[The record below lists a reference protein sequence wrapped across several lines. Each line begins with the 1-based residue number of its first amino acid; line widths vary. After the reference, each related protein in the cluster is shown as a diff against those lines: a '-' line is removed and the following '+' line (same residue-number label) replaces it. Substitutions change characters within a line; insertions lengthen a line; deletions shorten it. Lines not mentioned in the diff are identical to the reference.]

1 MGAAHGGNS
10 HVWGVAGP
18 SNRRRAC
25 RLRGP
30 IPYSPRHATTLRP
43 TRLNTLLAPAVAVM
57 NRLKYPQKFALI
69 SLLFALPLALVM
81 YFFVSEVNERIEF
94 SQKELE
100 GDKYLRPLRQLLE
113 DAAQSQIRAH
123 TYTTQGPSHR
133 PELIRKQTEIDAD
146 FQALDAV
153 ERELGATL
161 KTGEKY
167 AVLLE
172 NWKFLKDKLL
182 KLQPGDAEEL
192 HTQLILDIR
201 GLISH
206 VGDTSN
212 LILDPDLDSYYLM
225 DAVLL
230 KLPDSADIT
239 RQLWLFG
246 KKVVVPGHSPS
257 PGEKA
262 DFIRLAS
269 LLRSN
274 LDATQTGLELSFRN
288 NPSQNLKASLAGP
301 LKEYVSITQQL
312 LTVLDEQFV
321 KSQTIT
327 MRPEIYERLAAQT
340 LETSLSFWDRTVV
353 QLDGLVQTR
362 IDGFVKRRAL
372 VTIFA
377 GLALV
382 LVAYLFVAFY
392 AAVMH
397 TVARFKE
404 TTESMLGGNMQARF
418 GVETRDEL
426 GEVAAAFNS
435 IADRL
440 RAEWAQARDE
450 SARATAAEAQLRV
463 AKDAAEEATRAKSAF
478 LATMSHE
485 LRTPM
490 NAIIGYSDMLLEE
503 ADQEGLASFRDDLHR
518 INGAGKHLLSVING
532 ILDLS
537 KIESGK
543 MDLYVEDFEVAGMV
557 RDVVATVEPL
567 VATNGNTFELR
578 CPDNLGSMRSDLTKV
593 RQGLINL
600 LSNAFKFTKNG
611 TVVLEASRG
620 SGGASGWFSFRVTD
634 SGIGMT
640 PDQLQLLFKPFSQ
653 ADSSTTR
660 MYGGTGLG
668 LSITKKFCEMMG
680 GDVTVESE
688 VGKGTSFT
696 IRLPAVV
703 EQEQKREAAPDSGLV
718 RIAIEPRIGED
729 TVLVIDDDPVVHDL
743 LARSLLKDGFH
754 VVAAASGPEGIR
766 LAKDLQPIAITL
778 DVLMPGMDGWTV
790 LTALKQDP
798 ETADIPVIM
807 LTMVDNKGL
816 GYALGVAD
824 YFNKPVDR
832 DRLASVLNKYRRVDE
847 RTGAVLVIEDD
858 APTRDII
865 SRTLQKEGWLVAEA
879 ENGRAGLER
888 VAVKRPDVILL
899 DLMMP
904 VMDGLEFLRE
914 LRSTAAGRAIPVII
928 VTAKDLSAEERL
940 QLNGYVQ
947 KIVQK
952 GSSIRDELLTEVSAL
967 VRGAARQ
974 SGRRVTEDA

>member
-1 MGAAHGGNS
+1 VLVVLTAVFHTSA
-10 HVWGVAGP
+10 
-18 SNRRRAC
+18 
-25 RLRGP
+25 
-30 IPYSPRHATTLRP
+30 RHATPRP
-43 TRLNTLLAPAVAVM
+43 IRLNPLLAPAVAVM

-81 YFFVSEVNERIEF
+81 YFFVSEINERIEF
-94 SQKELE
+94 SQKEFE
-100 GDKYLRPLRQLLE
+100 GDKYLRPLRRLLE
-113 DAAQSQIRAH
+113 DAAHSQMRAH
-123 TYTTQGPSHR
+123 DYTTQGPSHR
-133 PELIRKQTEIDAD
+133 PELIRKQADIDAA

-161 KTGEKY
+161 KTGERY
-167 AVLLE
+167 AVLRE
-172 NWKFLKDKLL
+172 NWKYLKDKLL
-182 KLQPGDAEEL
+182 QLQPGDADDL
-192 HTQLILDIR
+192 HSQLIVDIR
-201 GLISH
+201 RLMSH

-239 RQLWLFG
+239 RQLWLLG
-246 KKVVVPGHSPS
+246 KKVLAPGRAPT
-257 PGEKA
+257 PDEKA
-262 DFIRLAS
+262 DFIRLAG

-274 LDATQTGLELSFRN
+274 LEATQAGMELAFRN
-288 NPSQNLKASLAGP
+288 NPPQNLKPRLADA
-301 LKEYVSITQQL
+301 LKEYVNTTQEF
-312 LTVLDEQFV
+312 LTALDEQVV
-321 KSQTIT
+321 KAQSMT
-327 MRPEIYERLAAQT
+327 MPTETYERLASRT
-340 LETSLSFWDRTVV
+340 LATILSFWDRTAVE
-353 QLDGLVQTR
+353 LDGLVQTR

-372 VTIFA
+372 VTTFA
-377 GLALV
+377 GLALL

-392 AAVMH
+392 AAVMQ
-397 TVARFKE
+397 TVASFKE
-404 TTESMLGGNMQARF
+404 TTQGMVGGDMQARF
-418 GVETRDEL
+418 SVATRDEL
-426 GEVAAAFNS
+426 GEVAAAFNA

-503 ADQEGLASFRDDLHR
+503 AEQEGLAFRDDLQK

-543 MDLYVEDFEVAGMV
+543 MDLYIEDFEVEPMV
-557 RDVVATVEPL
+557 RDVVATVQPL
-567 VATNGNTFELR
+567 VTTNGNTFELR
-578 CPDNLGSMRSDLTKV
+578 CADNVASMRSDLTKV

-611 TVVLEASRG
+611 TVVLEVSRG
-620 SGGASGWFSFRVTD
+620 IRDGPGWLSFRVTD

-640 PDQLQLLFKPFSQ
+640 AAQLQLLFKPFSQ

-696 IRLPAVV
+696 IRLPAVTE
-703 EQEQKREAAPDSGLV
+703 EQLPETPAPPSDVAADALPARPG
-718 RIAIEPRIGED
+718 GD

-743 LARSLLKDGFH
+743 LGRSLYKDGFH
-754 VVAAASGPEGIR
+754 VVSAASGPEGIR
-766 LAKDLQPIAITL
+766 LARSLQPIAITL

-832 DRLASVLNKYRRVDE
+832 DRLASVLNNYRGGDKP
-847 RTGAVLVIEDD
+847 TGAVLVIEDD
-858 APTRDII
+858 APTRDIM

-879 ENGRAGLER
+879 ENGRTGLER

-914 LRSTAAGRAIPVII
+914 LRNTPAWRTIPVII

-952 GSSIRDELLTEVSAL
+952 GASIREELLAEVSAL
-967 VRGAARQ
+967 VKSVARQ
-974 SGRRVTEDA
+974 PGSRVTEDA